1 MLIVIKTS
9 QTIKDTW
16 TKTRGRAE
24 AGEGEG
30 FGWGGEKMKTTGIEQ
45 QLKIII
51 IKKISQTKLGSTQGK
66 ICRALVFKTCFKVMV
81 E

>member
-16 TKTRGRAE
+16 TTK
-24 AGEGEG
+24 GEGGGG